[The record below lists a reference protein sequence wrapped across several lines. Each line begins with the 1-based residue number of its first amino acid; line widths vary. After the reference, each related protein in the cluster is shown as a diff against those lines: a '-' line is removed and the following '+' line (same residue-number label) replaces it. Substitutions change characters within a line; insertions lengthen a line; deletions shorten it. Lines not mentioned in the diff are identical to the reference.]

1 MQIARKA
8 APLRDSGVR
17 PKKGRVLS
25 LFCPKKPI
33 NGKKVLGN
41 SVTEFSILELSG
53 AKNPGIFCPLKKKI
67 LEFSWIFFLEFH
79 ENLVFPEF
87 SGPRIFHPAIFC
99 LEIFCPGILFPGKF
113 WHSYKRVALEKMVHG
128 LWTTGA
134 NCFRPGINTLYSS
147 HKKEVQPTELKS

>member
-1 MQIARKA
+1 MA
-8 APLRDSGVR
+8 
-17 PKKGRVLS
+17 
-25 LFCPKKPI
+25 
-33 NGKKVLGN
+33 KKVLGN

-67 LEFSWIFFLEFH
+67 LEFSRNFFLEFH

-113 WHSYKRVALEKMVHG
+113 WHSLKAAIFSYSYMDILIVNVYHELIEIKKLIFKKYMVYM
-128 LWTTGA
+128 
-134 NCFRPGINTLYSS
+134 N
-147 HKKEVQPTELKS
+147 